1 MTKIPYFCI
10 KRLEE
15 MSKEELVKEAN
26 HLAKRTE
33 EKEAARKEEERKTA
47 ELEKL
52 VELLESIEKSISRG
66 ESGMNEAMP
75 KLQELLKNEGRK
87 NSQTSK

>member
-33 EKEAARKEEERKTA
+33 EKEAVRKEEERKIA
-47 ELEKL
+47 
-52 VELLESIEKSISRG
+52 
-66 ESGMNEAMP
+66 
-75 KLQELLKNEGRK
+75 
-87 NSQTSK
+87 